1 MLFSIVDTPI
11 YIPTNSAQGF
21 SFLCILMKTCYLS
34 LFDIITILTGVR
46 WYLMV
51 ILTAFPWWLVMLGNF
66 SWACWPS
73 ICFLGKIFL
82 QSLYW
87 FFLTVLHACLM
98 LSCMN
103 SLYILDINPLSDILF
118 TNKVSHS
125 VCGLVVLL
133 IVPFAVQMIFSL
145 MKSYLFILI
154 FVSLTQKIYPKN
166 HNEDCC
172 QGV

>member
-51 ILTAFPWWLVMLGNF
+51 ILTAFHWWLVMLGNF

-103 SLYILDINPLSDILF
+103 SLCILDINSLLGISF
-118 TNKVSHS
+118 ATAFFHS
-125 VCGLVVLL
+125 VGC
-133 IVPFAVQMIFSL
+133 
-145 MKSYLFILI
+145 LFILWMAS
-154 FVSLTQKIYPKN
+154 FVMQKLLSLTRSQLFIFISLP
-166 HNEDCC
+166 
-172 QGV
+172 